1 MDWSLAVIRLNV
13 LTRTRVHKS
22 SSVMYVCTLLQYC
35 VHIWPNQLVLCS
47 NMGKYRQDV
56 LFTSSHS
63 LHAQHY
69 HWHWLSPHAL
79 RLADRHPVSA
89 ATHDNWVHAQ
99 FIHCHLHYAWPS
111 PSSCAGSLPQR
122 SHTALALCSCDCGEL
137 QAELQSSHPEGEKEC
152 KSGLLH
158 KPRKTLSITKHQH
171 STVTFYF
178 ICVGASFYSM
188 AKRIM

>member
-1 MDWSLAVIRLNV
+1 MYIAPILCAHMTKPASVVQQYGKRQTRCAVHQQPL
-13 LTRTRVHKS
+13 
-22 SSVMYVCTLLQYC
+22 
-35 VHIWPNQLVLCS
+35 
-47 NMGKYRQDV
+47 
-56 LFTSSHS
+56 

-89 ATHDNWVHAQ
+89 ATHDHWVHAQ

-111 PSSCAGSLPQR
+111 PSSCAGSLSQR

-137 QAELQSSHPEGEKEC
+137 QAELQSSHPEEEKEC